1 MVWQR
6 FVHVIGMKIGLVLN
20 VVKVIDAIDMLLYV
34 DRKDFIEI

>member
-1 MVWQR
+1 
-6 FVHVIGMKIGLVLN
+6 MKIGLVLN